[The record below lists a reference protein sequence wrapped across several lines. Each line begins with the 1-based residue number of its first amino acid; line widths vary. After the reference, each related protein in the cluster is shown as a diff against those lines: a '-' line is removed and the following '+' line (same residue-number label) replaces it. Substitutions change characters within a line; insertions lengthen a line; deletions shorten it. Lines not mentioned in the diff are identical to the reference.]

1 MTGNEKID
9 AKLKDAISEVLA
21 SMVPADKLDESV
33 GTMLGALTPVIGAAA
48 IRRRIA
54 SDMRASFKEGFMTG
68 KLAGKFSHWHDIIW
82 RNSSIFNLIKESK
95 DEESQMI
102 QERYSQYNYTE

>member
-9 AKLKDAISEVLA
+9 EKLKSVVSHALSG
-21 SMVPADKLDESV
+21 MVPANKLDKSV
-33 GTMLGALTPVIGAAA
+33 ETMMEALTPVIGAAA
-48 IRRRIA
+48 IRRRNA
-54 SDMRASFKEGFMTG
+54 SDMRASFREGFMTG

-82 RNSSIFNLIKESK
+82 RNSFIFKLLQESK
-95 DEESQMI
+95 DGEAQMI